1 MKLDFTI
8 PHPLPEYPFLLGGSP
23 VVEGSKARL
32 MHANSDSVNHTHG
45 KSSTIEMDTMFE
57 RQKLI

>member
-1 MKLDFTI
+1 MKLEFI
-8 PHPLPEYPFLLGGSP
+8 VPHALPDCPFLLGSSP

-32 MHANSDSVNHTHG
+32 MHANSDSVNPTHG
-45 KSSTIEMDTMFE
+45 KSPTIETNTMFE